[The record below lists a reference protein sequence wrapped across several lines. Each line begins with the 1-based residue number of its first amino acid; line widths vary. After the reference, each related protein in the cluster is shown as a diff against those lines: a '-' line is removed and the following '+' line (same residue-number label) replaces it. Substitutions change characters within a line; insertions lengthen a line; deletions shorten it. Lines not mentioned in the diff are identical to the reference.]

1 MRRAAD
7 TCTMAQ
13 APDTTP
19 FADPASEA
27 VLVTQVRRNPTNLQ
41 FITDALPVLVSYIG
55 ADLRYQFVN
64 RAYERWFG
72 LPRSQMVGRHV
83 EQVLGTAAYAELRGH
98 METALS
104 GQEVNVRSRVAYAH
118 GGMRFVNAR
127 YVPDEAPDGSVL
139 GFVALITDI
148 GEEERANELR
158 GAAALRTERLMK
170 VTAAMAEAVDTAQV
184 LEALVD
190 RVAEALDAS
199 SLGLWLLSA
208 DGSVAELVRS
218 VGYSANARAAIS
230 RVAVARSTAP
240 LPVGD
245 AIMRGQPLWIKSQ
258 GELLAQYPHVAG
270 IASPDRAYSIACLP
284 LLVRGERRGCLG
296 FTFDDE
302 RVGDKDERDFLQLV
316 ARYSGQALE
325 RVRLLETNEQG
336 RARAELLYELA
347 ASVIRADGVEEV
359 FDGALDGIE
368 RALGASRCSILT
380 FDAEGVMR
388 FRAFRGLSEE
398 YRKAVEGHSPW
409 PRDIARPDPIVVS
422 DVYSDPGLSSY
433 RSLFEREG
441 IGALGFIPL
450 VWSGALIGKFMVYY
464 PEPRSLSA
472 AELDMARAIANHI
485 AAAIGRFSVL
495 AELQQTVRFNEIFTG
510 MLGHDLRN
518 PLGAIMAGAHIAMR
532 RAEGEQLVKPLS
544 RILSSG
550 SRMARMIDQLLDF
563 TRVRVGNGFP
573 LDRRPT
579 DLVPILRQV
588 IDELCDAHPTH
599 QFRLEGFDQDTLGNW
614 DADRV
619 SQVFSNLVAN
629 AVQHGTPERG
639 VAVSIDG
646 SRGDAVYVHVENGGS
661 VSAELLPRMFEPMAG
676 GDRRGEKSQ
685 GLGLGLYIS
694 REIVRAHGGS
704 IEVATSGAGTTFSVR
719 LPRGSER
726 AGERPTA

>member
-1 MRRAAD
+1 
-7 TCTMAQ
+7 MAQ

-19 FADPASEA
+19 FADAASEA
-27 VLVTQVRRNPTNLQ
+27 VLVTQIRRNPANLQ

-55 ADLRYQFVN
+55 TDQRYQFVN

-72 LPRSQMVGRHV
+72 LPRSQIVGRHV
-83 EQVLGTAAYAELRGH
+83 EQVLGKEAYAELRSH
-98 METALS
+98 MEAAARGEEGNL
-104 GQEVNVRSRVAYAH
+104 RSRIPYAH
-118 GGMRFVNAR
+118 GGVRFIHAR
-127 YVPDEAPDGSVL
+127 YVPDVAPDGSVL
-139 GFVALITDI
+139 GFVALVTDI
-148 GEEERANELR
+148 TEEERAKELR
-158 GAAALRTERLMK
+158 EAAVLRTERLMK

-184 LEALVD
+184 IEALVD

-208 DGSVAELVRS
+208 DGSMAELVRS
-218 VGYSANARAAIS
+218 VGYAADARAAIS
-230 RVAVARSTAP
+230 RVAVVRSTLP
-240 LPVGD
+240 LPVTD
-245 AIMRGQPLWIKSQ
+245 AIVRGQPLWIRSQ
-258 GELLAQYPHVAG
+258 AELFAQYPHVAG
-270 IASPDRAYSIACLP
+270 IASPNRAYSIACLP
-284 LLVRGERRGCLG
+284 LVVRGEPRGCLG
-296 FTFDDE
+296 FTFEDE

-347 ASVIRADGVEEV
+347 AAVIRADSVQEV

-380 FDAEGVMR
+380 YDSEGVMR
-388 FRAFRGLSEE
+388 FRAFRGLSDE
-398 YRKAVEGHSPW
+398 YRLAVEGHSPW
-409 PRDIARPDPIVVS
+409 PREASHPEPVIVPN
-422 DVYSDPGLSSY
+422 VYADAGLSAY
-433 RSLFEREG
+433 RALFQREG
-441 IGALGFIPL
+441 IGALGFMPL
-450 VWSGALIGKFMVYY
+450 VWNGALIGKFMVYY

-472 AELDMARAIANHI
+472 AELDMGRAIANHI

-532 RAEGEQLVKPLS
+532 RAEGDQLVKPLS

-588 IDELCDAHPTH
+588 LDELCDAHPTH
-599 QFRLEGFDQDTLGNW
+599 HFRVEGFDGDALGNW
-614 DADRV
+614 DPDRI

-629 AVQHGTPERG
+629 AVQHGTRERG
-639 VAVSIDG
+639 VAVRIDG
-646 SRGDAVYVHVENGGS
+646 SRRDAVCVHIENGGN
-661 VSAELLPRMFEPMAG
+661 VPAALLPRMFEPMAG

-704 IEVATSGAGTTFSVR
+704 IDVATSAAGTTFSVR
-719 LPRGSER
+719 LPRGG
-726 AGERPTA
+726 AGERPPA